1 MGGRR
6 RAAGGEGRVSAEAL
20 LWAVDQ
26 RVGEALP
33 RFVLLIL
40 AGAADEWGEVDATQ
54 AELAQWTEATRW
66 QLQRALRHLRAGR
79 WLEDGTEPG
88 RMRLRMERG

>member
-1 MGGRR
+1 M
-6 RAAGGEGRVSAEAL
+6 SAEAL

-26 RVGEALP
+26 RVGDALA

-40 AGAADEWGEVDATQ
+40 AGAADEWGEIDATP
-54 AELAQWTEATRW
+54 A

-79 WLEDGTEPG
+79 WVKESAGA
-88 RMRLRMERG
+88 MRLRMESEAER

>member
-1 MGGRR
+1 M
-6 RAAGGEGRVSAEAL
+6 SAEAL

-26 RVGEALP
+26 RVGDALA

-40 AGAADEWGEVDATQ
+40 AGAADEWGEIDATR
-54 AELAQWTEATRW
+54 AELAQWTEATPA

-79 WLEDGTEPG
+79 WVKESAGA
-88 RMRLRMERG
+88 MRLRMESEAER

>member
-1 MGGRR
+1 MGGRSG
-6 RAAGGEGRVSAEAL
+6 AAGGEGRVSAEAL

-26 RVGEALP
+26 RTGDALA

-40 AGAADEWGEVDATQ
+40 AGAADEWGEVEATP

-66 QLQRALRHLRAGR
+66 QLQRALTHLRRGR
-79 WLEDGTEPG
+79 WIETGDQPG
-88 RMRLRMERG
+88 RMRLRMERE